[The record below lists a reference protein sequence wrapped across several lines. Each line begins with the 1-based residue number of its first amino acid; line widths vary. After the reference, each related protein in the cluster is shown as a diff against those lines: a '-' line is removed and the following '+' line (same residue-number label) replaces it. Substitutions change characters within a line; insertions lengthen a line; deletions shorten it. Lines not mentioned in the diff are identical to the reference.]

1 MDSST
6 TKPKNQRATHE
17 QLETYVSF
25 CRAHPEIGRGKNTPK
40 SPRQMQD
47 LWRQLAEQLNA
58 CRGPSRTAAKWKETM
73 GVWKSQLRTRAR
85 RLKMEQRL
93 TGGGPCGKPLTN
105 FEQKSLAAFGS
116 VAVDGVETIESFG
129 LGLPRKQ
136 IVESSIIEC
145 PISSTESRLPSSAP
159 LPSLLLSP
167 TPLPSPNSLPSFNAL
182 PSPGPLPSP
191 NQLPSPNP
199 LPSPGPLPS
208 PNSAQSPYD
217 SPLFSPDKQIDTD
230 SDARTSR
237 PSRGERNKLI
247 SSLIANIAKR
257 NAAEEHRQ
265 HREEEQRREHREVIH
280 AIHDLTRVVAELINV
295 LKQNSGH

>member
-25 CRAHPEIGRGKNTPK
+25 CRAHPEFGIGKNTPK

-93 TGGGPCGKPLTN
+93 TGGGPCGKPLTD

-116 VAVDGVETIESFG
+116 IAVDGVETVESFG
-129 LGLPRKQ
+129 LG
-136 IVESSIIEC
+136 
-145 PISSTESRLPSSAP
+145 LPSSAP

-167 TPLPSPNSLPSFNAL
+167 TAL

-191 NQLPSPNP
+191 NTLPSPNP
-199 LPSPGPLPS
+199 LPSPTALPSPGPLPS
-208 PNSAQSPYD
+208 PNTLPSPNPLPSPNTLPSPNPLPNPYD
-217 SPLFSPDKQIDTD
+217 SPLFSPDNQIDTD

-247 SSLIANIAKR
+247 STLIANIAKR

-265 HREEEQRREHREVIH
+265 RREEEQRREHREVIH
-280 AIHDLTRVVAELINV
+280 AIHDLTRVVADLINV

>member
-58 CRGPSRTAAKWKETM
+58 CRGPFRTAAKWKETM

-85 RLKMEQRL
+85 CLKMEQWL
-93 TGGGPCGKPLTN
+93 TGGGPCGKPLTD

-145 PISSTESRLPSSAP
+145 PISSTESRLSSSAP

-167 TPLPSPNSLPSFNAL
+167 TPLPSPN
-182 PSPGPLPSP
+182 PL
-191 NQLPSPNP
+191 QSPNP

-208 PNSAQSPYD
+208 PNSEQSPYD
-217 SPLFSPDKQIDTD
+217 SPLFSPDNQIDTE

-237 PSRGERNKLI
+237 PSRGDRNMLI
-247 SSLIANIAKR
+247 STLIANIAKR

-265 HREEEQRREHREVIH
+265 HREEEQRREHQEIIH
-280 AIHDLTRVVAELINV
+280 AIHDLTGVVAELINV

>member
-25 CRAHPEIGRGKNTPK
+25 CRVHPEIGRGKNTPK
-40 SPRQMQD
+40 SLRQMQD

-93 TGGGPCGKPLTN
+93 TGGGPCGKPLTD

-116 VAVDGVETIESFG
+116 VAVDGVKTIKSFG

-145 PISSTESRLPSSAP
+145 PIPSTESRLPSSAP

-167 TPLPSPNSLPSFNAL
+167 TP
-182 PSPGPLPSP
+182 
-191 NQLPSPNP
+191 LPSPNP

-217 SPLFSPDKQIDTD
+217 SPLFSPDNQIDTD

-247 SSLIANIAKR
+247 STLIANIAKR

-280 AIHDLTRVVAELINV
+280 AIHNLTRVVAELINV